1 MIRILPD
8 RWLSR
13 RAADQV
19 TLSQDVI
26 EICADLFE
34 LAYRVD
40 ALAKPTSSD
49 PATSVVVHLHT
60 WDAQRAAVKELEH
73 AKSALG
79 AVRRRL
85 QSIEGKG
92 FR

>member
-40 ALAKPTSSD
+40 SLAKPTSSD
-49 PATSVVVHLHT
+49 PATSVVVHMHT

-79 AVRRRL
+79 AARRRL

>member
-1 MIRILPD
+1 MIRIRPD

-26 EICADLFE
+26 EICSDLFE

-49 PATSVVVHLHT
+49 PATSVVIHLHT
-60 WDAQRAAVKELEH
+60 WDAQRAAVRELEH

>member
-13 RAADQV
+13 KAADQV

-40 ALAKPTSSD
+40 SLAKPTSAD
-49 PATSVVVHLHT
+49 PATSVVIHLHS
-60 WDAQRAAVKELEH
+60 WNAQRDTVKELEH
-73 AKSALG
+73 AKRSLG

-85 QSIEGKG
+85 QAIEGKG

>member
-1 MIRILPD
+1 MIRIRPD

-49 PATSVVVHLHT
+49 PATSVVIHLHT

>member
-1 MIRILPD
+1 MVRILPD

-13 RAADQV
+13 KAADQV

-40 ALAKPTSSD
+40 SLAKPTSAD
-49 PATSVVVHLHT
+49 PATSVVIHLHS
-60 WDAQRAAVKELEH
+60 WNAQRDTVKELEH
-73 AKSALG
+73 AKRSLG

-85 QSIEGKG
+85 QAIEGKG